1 MVYIDSCARTFVAT
15 NGKSGDIYEVYI
27 GMVGNQHNLSL
38 ISACVSLLYFASLFT
53 KKYGIIT
60 WIHIV
65 GLMYFLFIGASFLIN
80 YPNIALGVMSM
91 ASVWLFVDL
100 MRLIDKAEEAK
111 KNKILKKM
119 ELSSRR
125 KPIAYFYGGMHM
137 NKIDNGT
144 IARLV
149 VLTIV
154 LINTILEVKG
164 MSLIPFDEAYISE
177 FVSIIALIVTSIWT
191 TWKNNNFT
199 KTPYR
204 RRNSRTS
211 WIKAKSKSNSKKL
224 LKMNLKLLSIMKR
237 QNQMTK

>member
-1 MVYIDSCARTFVAT
+1 MRKPKFNEIFVMLFSLYVWFTLTVAPELFVAT

-111 KNKILKKM
+111 KNKILKK
-119 ELSSRR
+119 
-125 KPIAYFYGGMHM
+125 
-137 NKIDNGT
+137 NG
-144 IARLV
+144 I
-149 VLTIV
+149 
-154 LINTILEVKG
+154 E
-164 MSLIPFDEAYISE
+164 
-177 FVSIIALIVTSIWT
+177 
-191 TWKNNNFT
+191 
-199 KTPYR
+199 
-204 RRNSRTS
+204 
-211 WIKAKSKSNSKKL
+211 
-224 LKMNLKLLSIMKR
+224 
-237 QNQMTK
+237 Q